1 MSNLELFED
10 LLQRA
15 ANLPEQDRNALNVF
29 RSRASMLIRHV
40 FGESSMYMREL
51 NSISFE
57 SVAFPTLDGG
67 SAKWQAGQRRLVKL
81 CKTMVEELVVFGEAT
96 ALGPHKGGQLK
107 VNSRIFLVHGQDE
120 TMKQSVARVIERLGL
135 DPIIL
140 HEQPNRGRT
149 IIEKFTDYSNV
160 GFAVILLSPDDL
172 GYENNKMP
180 IIPRPRARQNVIL
193 EMGFFLG
200 KLGRERVFVL
210 YPENIG
216 LELPS
221 DYSGVLYTKYD
232 VAGRWQLELVQEL
245 KAVGYD
251 VDANKLVRGN

>member
-1 MSNLELFED
+1 MK
-10 LLQRA
+10 
-15 ANLPEQDRNALNVF
+15 
-29 RSRASMLIRHV
+29 
-40 FGESSMYMREL
+40 
-51 NSISFE
+51 E
-57 SVAFPTLDGG
+57 SVA
-67 SAKWQAGQRRLVKL
+67 
-81 CKTMVEELVVFGEAT
+81 
-96 ALGPHKGGQLK
+96 
-107 VNSRIFLVHGQDE
+107 RI
-120 TMKQSVARVIERLGL
+120 IERLGL
-135 DPIIL
+135 HPIIL

-180 IIPRPRARQNVIL
+180 ILPKPRARQNVIL

-210 YPENIG
+210 YPDNAG

-232 VAGRWQLELVQEL
+232 AAGHWQLELVQEL